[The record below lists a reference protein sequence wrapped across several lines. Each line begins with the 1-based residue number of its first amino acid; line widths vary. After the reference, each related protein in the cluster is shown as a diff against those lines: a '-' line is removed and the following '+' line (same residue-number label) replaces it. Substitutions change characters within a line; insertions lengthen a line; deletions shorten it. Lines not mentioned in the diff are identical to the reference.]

1 MKTKRYQGRNAIV
14 LGLGV
19 TGLSLARHL
28 VEHGANVRVADT
40 RDDPPNRDAL
50 ARSLPQVE
58 LFTGDFSDATF
69 AGVDMIAISPGVAQ
83 RHPAIR
89 ASVDNGAELV
99 GDIELFARALP
110 ADQKVLAIT
119 GTNGKSTVTA
129 LTGALTTAAG
139 LTTIVAGN
147 IGNAVLDALE
157 PIEAG
162 APSPNVFVL
171 ELSSYQLETTES
183 R

>member
-1 MKTKRYQGRNAIV
+1 MKTKRYLGRNAIV

-28 VEHGANVRVADT
+28 VEHGASVRVADT
-40 RDDPPNRDAL
+40 RDAPPNRDAL

-58 LFTGDFSDATF
+58 LLTGDFSDATF
-69 AGVDMIAISPGVAQ
+69 TGADMIAISPGVAQ
-83 RHPAIR
+83 RHPPIR
-89 ASVDNGAELV
+89 DAVDNGAELV

-129 LTGALTTAAG
+129 LTGALATAAG
-139 LTTIVAGN
+139 LTTIVGGN
-147 IGNAVLDALE
+147 IGNAV
-157 PIEAG
+157 
-162 APSPNVFVL
+162 
-171 ELSSYQLETTES
+171 
-183 R
+183 